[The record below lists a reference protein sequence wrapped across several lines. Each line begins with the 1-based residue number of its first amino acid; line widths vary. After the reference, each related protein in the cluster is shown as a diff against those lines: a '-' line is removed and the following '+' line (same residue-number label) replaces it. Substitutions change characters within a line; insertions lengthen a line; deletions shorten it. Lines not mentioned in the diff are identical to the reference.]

1 MNPFREAVLRTL
13 QQPAT
18 KREEPEEDLHAKPR
32 EISDQE
38 LTEIDKLPTKAAAC
52 ELALDINANIEL
64 LEFKTDVAARAEK
77 LEYLRRANLSQRCRH
92 VMSNGDTCGCPAL
105 RDQQYCRFHGQAY
118 ESEIDL
124 PVIEDVDSLQI
135 AYMSLAKRIAAGKIA
150 AAEAKVLLQVID
162 RAAENLEHYAQD

>member
-77 LEYLRRANLSQRCRH
+77 LEYLRRANLSQHCRH
-92 VMSNGDTCGCPAL
+92 LLSNGDTCGCPAL
-105 RDQQYCRFHGQAY
+105 RDQ
-118 ESEIDL
+118 
-124 PVIEDVDSLQI
+124 
-135 AYMSLAKRIAAGKIA
+135 
-150 AAEAKVLLQVID
+150 
-162 RAAENLEHYAQD
+162 

>member
-105 RDQQYCRFHGQAY
+105 RGQHFCRFHGQSY